1 MTEGSTSTVGKS
13 PTDAALDRGEA
24 TVAGQTRKVVKARRT
39 TDSGQREL
47 QKQEAVRKKDSDL
60 FQASLKK
67 KKSDARKQAAAEG
80 SEEDSDWES
89 VEEDFPH
96 VKLSELLDGLTLEVN
111 NGGGDDDDDDLDES
125 ENPKVS
131 FAPASDAD
139 QEEEKKQ

>member
-47 QKQEAVRKKDSDL
+47 QKQEALRKKDSDL

-67 KKSDARKQAAAEG
+67 KKANERRQAAAVEG
-80 SEEDSDWES
+80 SEDESDWES

-111 NGGGDDDDDDLDES
+111 NGGGDDDDDIDES
-125 ENPKVS
+125 AKVS
-131 FAPASDAD
+131 FAPASDAQ

>member
-47 QKQEAVRKKDSDL
+47 QKQEALRKKDSDL

-67 KKSDARKQAAAEG
+67 KKANERRQAAAAEG
-80 SEEDSDWES
+80 SEDESDWES

-111 NGGGDDDDDDLDES
+111 NGGGDDDDDIDES
-125 ENPKVS
+125 AKVS
-131 FAPASDAD
+131 FAPASDAQ